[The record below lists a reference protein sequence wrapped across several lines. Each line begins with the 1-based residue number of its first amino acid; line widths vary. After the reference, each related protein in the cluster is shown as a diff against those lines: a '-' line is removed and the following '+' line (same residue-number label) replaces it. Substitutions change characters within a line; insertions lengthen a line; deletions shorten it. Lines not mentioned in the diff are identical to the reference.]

1 MTLDLSK
8 QSLNDCQ
15 RHQRWNTETYAVFKY
30 SRTEYCI
37 PRMNNLSCTLVKG
50 HTAFHYLLCFWDFEV
65 DSCHW
70 NSWNVWKI
78 EILYFP
84 MCYRNVFQ
92 PAGRVHHIEE
102 SCVFVSLLCTAS
114 HPSHR
119 GAGPLLRRLE
129 ASSLYHFKAAASIWT
144 LPVSSCSPL
153 PRNATHQ

>member
-119 GAGPLLRRLE
+119 GAGPLLRRLLHFITSKQLLLFE
-129 ASSLYHFKAAASIWT
+129 HCLSRAAHRSLEMQHINNS
-144 LPVSSCSPL
+144 
-153 PRNATHQ
+153 